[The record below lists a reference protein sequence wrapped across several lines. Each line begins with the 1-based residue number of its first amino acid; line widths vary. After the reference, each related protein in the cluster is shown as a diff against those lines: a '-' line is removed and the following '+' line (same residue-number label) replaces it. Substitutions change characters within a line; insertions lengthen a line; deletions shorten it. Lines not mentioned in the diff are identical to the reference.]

1 MVYLRCAIVLV
12 VFTVYDVSF
21 ANEFRIFGVA
31 PQILVGVAVASGLS
45 GGRDRGAMF
54 GFAAGLCL
62 DLYQSTPFGLS
73 AFAFAI
79 AAYLVGFGAGRV
91 ADDPISSRAG
101 FVGAGT
107 MVALVVFFVS
117 AYSLGQR
124 ALTDLPFWR
133 IVLIEVIVNSIG
145 GIAFVPL
152 TRWMWDL
159 GWLDRDRPLSV
170 S

>member
-1 MVYLRCAIVLV
+1 MVYLRCAVVLICCTI
-12 VFTVYDVSF
+12 FDVTF

-31 PQILVGVAVASGLS
+31 PQILVGVAVSSGLS
-45 GGRDRGAMF
+45 GGRDRGALF
-54 GFAAGLCL
+54 GFVAGLCL
-62 DLYQSTPFGLS
+62 DLYQSTPFGVS
-73 AFAFAI
+73 AISFAI
-79 AAYLVGFGAGRV
+79 GAYLVGFGAGRV

-107 MVALVVFFVS
+107 FLSLMLFAAGV
-117 AYSLGQR
+117 YTLGQR
-124 ALTDLPFWR
+124 ALTDVPLWR
-133 IVLIEVIVNSIG
+133 ILTIEVIVNAIG

-159 GWLDRDRPLSV
+159 GWLDRDRPLVV